1 MGFNIMDLKR
11 GKTET
16 AKGRGCAALNLLKYI
31 DVDDLVP
38 SEDNFYSMSAI
49 EELAGLIELSGG
61 VKQPGLVTPLGGGK
75 YRVIAGHRR
84 RLASILL
91 VNQGK
96 EQYRKMPCMVEGA
109 DREPEDDEG
118 ELWDIDEA
126 ILLITTNGQREK
138 TDWDRVQEAARLREL
153 LDRKRKIEK
162 ISGETRKIIADWLG
176 TTPAQVGR
184 YESVARHLLPEFMRE
199 LESGGVN
206 ISVAYELSTMDER
219 EQQKALDLYRKKEG
233 LAIGDVKN
241 LRDTLRR
248 PPAEDLPRRK
258 EFPKTDDLPKRT
270 EPRHATNQA
279 EGPELPRAADLS
291 QKPETLSQNKNRGR
305 TVATLE
311 RLKLYCDEMMAG
323 DKESA
328 GVWREYRDAIT
339 AAIGE
344 MRR

>member
-16 AKGRGCAALNLLKYI
+16 AKGRGYAAPNLLKYI

-91 VNQGK
+91 VSQGK

-109 DREPEDDEG
+109 DREPGDDEG
-118 ELWDIDEA
+118 ELRDIDEA

-162 ISGETRKIIADWLG
+162 ISGETRKIIANWLG

-184 YESVARHLLPEFMRE
+184 YESVARHLIPEFMQE
-199 LESGGVN
+199 LESGRVN
-206 ISVAYELSTMDER
+206 ISVAYELSMMDER
-219 EQQKALDLYRKKEG
+219 EQQKALDLHRRKQG

-241 LRDTLRR
+241 LRDALRR
-248 PPAEDLPRRK
+248 PSVEDAPQSQGAH
-258 EFPKTDDLPKRT
+258 TAD
-270 EPRHATNQA
+270 
-279 EGPELPRAADLS
+279 GPGNHPAADLP
-291 QKPETLSQNKNRGR
+291 QKPEMPSQNKNRGR

>member
-16 AKGRGCAALNLLKYI
+16 AKGRGGMAQNPLKYI

-84 RLASILL
+84 RLASIRL
-91 VNQGK
+91 VSQGK
-96 EQYRKMPCMVEGA
+96 EQYRKMPCMVEEGE
-109 DREPEDDEG
+109 RELEDDEG
-118 ELWDIDEA
+118 ELRDIDEA

-184 YESVARHLLPEFMRE
+184 YESVAKHLLPEFMRE

-206 ISVAYELSTMDER
+206 ISVAYELSMMDER

-241 LRDTLRR
+241 LRDALRR
-248 PPAEDLPRRK
+248 PPVEDAPQRQGAH
-258 EFPKTDDLPKRT
+258 TAD
-270 EPRHATNQA
+270 
-279 EGPELPRAADLS
+279 GPGNRPAADLS
-291 QKPETLSQNKNRGR
+291 QKSETPAQNKNRGR

-311 RLKLYCDEMMAG
+311 RLKRYCDEMMAG

-328 GVWREYRDAIT
+328 GIWREYRDAIA

>member
-11 GKTET
+11 GKTEM
-16 AKGRGCAALNLLKYI
+16 AKGRGGTASNLLKYI

-84 RLASILL
+84 RLASIRL
-91 VNQGK
+91 VSQGK

-109 DREPEDDEG
+109 DREPGDDEG
-118 ELWDIDEA
+118 ELRDIDEA

-162 ISGETRKIIADWLG
+162 ISGETRKIIANWLG

-184 YESVARHLLPEFMRE
+184 YESVARHLIPEFMQE

-219 EQQKALDLYRKKEG
+219 AQAEALARYRESGG

-241 LRDTLRR
+241 LRDALRR
-248 PPAEDLPRRK
+248 PPTEDLPLRSEQHQTTDTTK
-258 EFPKTDDLPKRT
+258 E
-270 EPRHATNQA
+270 
-279 EGPELPRAADLS
+279 PELPPAADLP
-291 QKPETLSQNKNRGR
+291 QKPETPAQNKNRGR

-323 DKESA
+323 NKESA

>member
-16 AKGRGCAALNLLKYI
+16 AKGRGYAAPNLLKYI

-61 VKQPGLVTPLGGGK
+61 VKQPGLVMPLGGGK

-84 RLASILL
+84 RLASIRL
-91 VNQGK
+91 VSQGK

-109 DREPEDDEG
+109 DREPGDDEG
-118 ELWDIDEA
+118 ELRDIDEA

-153 LDRKRKIEK
+153 LERKRKIEK
-162 ISGETRKIIADWLG
+162 ISGETRKIIANWLG

-184 YESVARHLLPEFMRE
+184 YESVARHLIPEFMQE
-199 LESGGVN
+199 LESGRVN
-206 ISVAYELSTMDER
+206 ISVAYELSIMDER

-241 LRDTLRR
+241 LRDALRR
-248 PPAEDLPRRK
+248 PPVEDAPQRQGAH
-258 EFPKTDDLPKRT
+258 TAD
-270 EPRHATNQA
+270 
-279 EGPELPRAADLS
+279 GPGNRPAANLS
-291 QKPETLSQNKNRGR
+291 QKPQTPAQNKNRGR
-305 TVATLE
+305 MVATLE
-311 RLKLYCDEMMAG
+311 RLKRYCDEMMAG

-328 GVWREYRDAIT
+328 GVWREYRDAIA

>member
-16 AKGRGCAALNLLKYI
+16 AKGRGYAAPNLLKYI

-118 ELWDIDEA
+118 ELRDIDEA
-126 ILLITTNGQREK
+126 ILLITTNGPREK

-162 ISGETRKIIADWLG
+162 ISGETRKIIANWLG

-184 YESVARHLLPEFMRE
+184 YESVARHLIPEFMEE
-199 LESGGVN
+199 LEGGGVN
-206 ISVAYELSTMDER
+206 ISVAYELSTMDQR
-219 EQQKALDLYRKKEG
+219 EQQKALDLYRRKEG
-233 LAIGDVKN
+233 LAIGDVKT
-241 LRDTLRR
+241 LRYMLRR
-248 PPAEDLPRRK
+248 PPAEDLP
-258 EFPKTDDLPKRT
+258 KRT
-270 EPRHATNQA
+270 EPHLATNQA
-279 EGPELPRAADLS
+279 EGPELPRAADLP
-291 QKPETLSQNKNRGR
+291 QKPEMPSQNKNRGR